1 MTARTAWPRVLLGGT
16 PVDLLDAPDAV
27 ATIVAHATSTEPW
40 PLGVM
45 SANLDHIHHF
55 GCHGP
60 SSLVPFTWAH
70 PAAGEPPRARFRPE
84 DAAAPAVRWL
94 NLLDGAP
101 LVRHAA
107 HLTGRA
113 WPRLAGSDLIDPI
126 LDAAEVQGLRVGF
139 LGGRPEVLTA
149 LGERLAVDRPGL
161 VVAGAWSPDR
171 GDLDDAA
178 RSRDWADRVR
188 AAGVEVLVVGL
199 GKPRQER
206 WILRY
211 GPLTGA
217 RVQLAFGGPGPSSP
231 SRRCED
237 RRMDLGDIEIT
248 TLRGE
253 RTTFGALTGGRVALV
268 VNVASRCG
276 LAPQYEQLE
285 ELQRTYGDRGFTVL
299 GVPSNQ
305 FLQELG
311 SSDAI
316 AEYCSATWGV
326 TFPMTEKVKVNGRG
340 AHPLYRALT
349 QVPDAG
355 GKAGRVQWNF
365 EKFLVHPDG
374 SVRRFRPRTTPDA
387 PEVVEAIEEYL
398 GAGTRDA

>member
-1 MTARTAWPRVLLGGT
+1 M
-16 PVDLLDAPDAV
+16 
-27 ATIVAHATSTEPW
+27 
-40 PLGVM
+40 
-45 SANLDHIHHF
+45 
-55 GCHGP
+55 
-60 SSLVPFTWAH
+60 PFTWAH

-84 DAAAPAVRWL
+84 DAEAPAVRWL
-94 NLLDGAP
+94 NLLDGVP

-139 LGGRPEVLTA
+139 LGGRPEVA
-149 LGERLAVDRPGL
+149 PARG
-161 VVAGAWSPDR
+161 GAWRPATASPS
-171 GDLDDAA
+171 A
-178 RSRDWADRVR
+178 
-188 AAGVEVLVVGL
+188 
-199 GKPRQER
+199 
-206 WILRY
+206 
-211 GPLTGA
+211 
-217 RVQLAFGGPGPSSP
+217 PGPSSP

-237 RRMDLGDIEIT
+237 RRMDLDDIEIT

-316 AEYCSATWGV
+316 AGYCSATWGV

>member
-161 VVAGAWSPDR
+161 VVAGPR
-171 GDLDDAA
+171 GPGRRRPVPRLGRPGARRRRRGAGRRARQTAPGTLDPP
-178 RSRDWADRVR
+178 VR
-188 AAGVEVLVVGL
+188 AAD
-199 GKPRQER
+199 R
-206 WILRY
+206 
-211 GPLTGA
+211 GA
-217 RVQLAFGGPGPSSP
+217 RAARL
-231 SRRCED
+231 RCA
-237 RRMDLGDIEIT
+237 
-248 TLRGE
+248 
-253 RTTFGALTGGRVALV
+253 GAL
-268 VNVASRCG
+268 
-276 LAPQYEQLE
+276 
-285 ELQRTYGDRGFTVL
+285 
-299 GVPSNQ
+299 VP
-305 FLQELG
+305 E
-311 SSDAI
+311 
-316 AEYCSATWGV
+316 
-326 TFPMTEKVKVNGRG
+326 
-340 AHPLYRALT
+340 
-349 QVPDAG
+349 
-355 GKAGRVQWNF
+355 
-365 EKFLVHPDG
+365 
-374 SVRRFRPRTTPDA
+374 
-387 PEVVEAIEEYL
+387 PEV
-398 GAGTRDA
+398 

>member
-27 ATIVAHATSTEPW
+27 ATIVAHATGTEPW

-84 DAAAPAVRWL
+84 DAAVPAVRWL

-178 RSRDWADRVR
+178 RSRDWADRVH

-217 RVQLAFGGPGPSSP
+217 RVQLAFGAVVDFLAGAVHRAPGVVREHGLEWAWRLAIEPRRLARRYLLDGPPAYEVL
-231 SRRCED
+231 SRRSFV
-237 RRMDLGDIEIT
+237 LVPP
-248 TLRGE
+248 
-253 RTTFGALTGGRVALV
+253 AVAL
-268 VNVASRCG
+268 
-276 LAPQYEQLE
+276 APEP
-285 ELQRTYGDRGFTVL
+285 
-299 GVPSNQ
+299 VPS
-305 FLQELG
+305 
-311 SSDAI
+311 
-316 AEYCSATWGV
+316 
-326 TFPMTEKVKVNGRG
+326 
-340 AHPLYRALT
+340 
-349 QVPDAG
+349 
-355 GKAGRVQWNF
+355 
-365 EKFLVHPDG
+365 
-374 SVRRFRPRTTPDA
+374 
-387 PEVVEAIEEYL
+387 
-398 GAGTRDA
+398 